1 MQINSD
7 IWVVAESRQYCGPE
21 YSTTFL
27 CETKQRLLNQRISKR
42 RQCSTQCD
50 TDQANSIV
58 PTQKCF
64 NRTKGRI
71 TGANRFLLNSCT
83 EARFAQGIKAQ
94 FVNSNHQFIQNSGLG
109 FPFLLPSFLCCV
121 ILKTFPSIRA
131 SVTYPGKWG
140 ACTYRTLA
148 SKDTLRK
155 ANREISKKDSSF
167 CPSRTLQLITQV
179 MIQAIQSS
187 PQCMDFSSSWPL
199 KENQLVKASART
211 LSSQ

>member
-1 MQINSD
+1 MQVNDD
-7 IWVVAESRQYCGPE
+7 IWVVAESRQCCEPE
-21 YSTTFL
+21 YFTTFL
-27 CETKQRLLNQRISKR
+27 CEKKQRLLNQRISKR

-71 TGANRFLLNSCT
+71 MGANRFLLNSCT
-83 EARFAQGIKAQ
+83 EARVAQGIKAQ
-94 FVNSNHQFIQNSGLG
+94 FVNSNHQFIQNSGHC
-109 FPFLLPSFLCCV
+109 FSFLLPSFLCCV
-121 ILKTFPSIRA
+121 ILKIFLSIWA

-140 ACTYRTLA
+140 ACTYYILA

-155 ANREISKKDSSF
+155 INRGISKKDSSF
-167 CPSRTLQLITQV
+167 CPARTLQLITQV

-187 PQCMDFSSSWPL
+187 LQCMDFSSSWPL